1 MGQFG
6 GKREREREREKSKNM
21 REKERSGANVLCDE
35 LPRYKALAKEF
46 YYQSNRFN
54 VDVASTKSFCVFLL
68 R

>member
-1 MGQFG
+1 
-6 GKREREREREKSKNM
+6 M

-35 LPRYKALAKEF
+35 LPRYKTLAKEF